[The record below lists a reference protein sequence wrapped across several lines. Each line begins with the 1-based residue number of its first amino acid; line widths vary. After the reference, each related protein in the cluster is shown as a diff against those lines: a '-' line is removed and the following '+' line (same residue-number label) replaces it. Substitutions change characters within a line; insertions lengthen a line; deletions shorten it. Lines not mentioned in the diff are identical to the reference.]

1 MPTFPKEAIAEI
13 LQNLDN
19 TKDELWT
26 DDGSPLV
33 SEIQRLANDK
43 TITRAQINEAMP
55 GFARKT
61 ASNETGVAP
70 VETAKNTTIAPASEV
85 QAEDDGFLTPEE
97 EHEKIRGIAQQRVR
111 DAELALSEAKAH
123 TTEAYR
129 AEKQAEQ
136 RLTRALQQYSAKFPP
151 MTEAANIKQ
160 HLARQQEVLRE
171 RITGS
176 RFEPNTATNPIDTT
190 MMDRKRNNGRNGKG
204 PQGQAPAPFLPR
216 KASVSY

>member
-61 ASNETGVAP
+61 GGTAP
-70 VETAKNTTIAPASEV
+70 GPIETAKNTTIAPASEV

-129 AEKQAEQ
+129 SEKQAEQ

-176 RFEPNTATNPIDTT
+176 RFEPNVATNPIDTT

-204 PQGQAPAPFLPR
+204 QAPAPFLPR